1 MNFPHFY
8 ILRASAGAGKTFE
21 LTKRLSQFLI
31 FPEIERSQLKNVL
44 AITFSNMATKEM
56 KERTLL
62 WLKGLALEDSK
73 TIELFSDTL
82 ENVNDTIFKKKNIFD
97 SKKISSLANGLLSQ
111 ILVHYNDLQIK
122 TIDSFT
128 ASIFSSCA
136 LDFGYYGDFDIL
148 MNNERFLKRSFD
160 IFLNQR
166 IVDKSIDDRILDTIE
181 EIISNSTSSGFFKW
195 DIKNEITKYF
205 LEIYKL
211 ITSTG
216 IELYEDIKDT
226 NEIIKN
232 IRERYQKIDRLI
244 DSYGLVRSPRSGF
257 LKLKKIIEN
266 ENWNDLITLPV
277 KLCPVNK
284 HKNKCHEYEEVEREW
299 KELVSY
305 IGEFSLAYSR
315 NYYTKFVSLFNDFK
329 KLLEDEKIKES
340 VIFIEDINKLLSDRI
355 TKDNPPEIYFL
366 LGETVYHYF
375 IDEFQDTSPIQWQ
388 CLKPLLEN
396 ALSNGGS
403 VLIVGDTKQAIY
415 GFRNADWLIMKGL
428 IDLKE
433 TFDSTNT
440 LVYELDE
447 NFRSCRNIL
456 EFNEKVFKKNLY
468 LDDEFGEIGKKIGHT
483 TYNQK
488 PRENNNSGYV
498 YCELIEKN
506 DESDLKDSIF
516 LKLREI
522 ISDLLSRNFTYKD
535 IAILTKKNND
545 VVEVAQWLVSNNIPA
560 ISYSSLDIR
569 KRPII
574 IDIISL
580 LSFLNSPLSN
590 IDFVA
595 FLQSEIFLKNSGIS
609 ISQIRNFLFQNREE
623 SHLYVAFRREFG
635 DIWNNFFEDIFSR
648 VGYLPI
654 YDLIC
659 NIYQTFNLLE
669 YFPED
674 AASLIRLLEVIK
686 DFEGNQF
693 NNLTAFLKEIEESEE
708 DIWDIRFPENLDAI
722 KIMTIHKSKGL
733 GFPAVIAL
741 IYEDSSK
748 NDSLW
753 IPREGEKRLVKI
765 TANLS
770 EKADL
775 LKKWYKE
782 KKDFNKANALNSL
795 YVCLTRA
802 KNELYVIGIKK
813 NKKLSFPLTLIP
825 FEVKEMGEKSKLKDD
840 DKKSVEIMP
849 LYIKSNN
856 EPRYL
861 LEYQRYINTKETKRG
876 DLIHA
881 VLKSIKFYD
890 NNTASIIKEE
900 IERLKKLNP
909 FDFDIKADEII
920 NFIKRPEILQFF
932 KKRDDRE
939 VFNELEF
946 VNKRGDLL
954 RFDRLIIDKREVI
967 VVDFKTGEERNEHYL
982 RQLKE
987 YLEVAK
993 DIWIDKD
1000 IRGFIIYFDSQ
1011 EVSEVLL

>member
-8 ILRASAGAGKTFE
+8 ILKASAGAGKTFE
-21 LTKRLSQFLI
+21 LTKRFSQFLI
-31 FPEIERSQLKNVL
+31 FPKIERSQLKNIL

-56 KERTLL
+56 KERILL

-82 ENVNDTIFKKKNIFD
+82 ENVNDTIFKKKNILD
-97 SKKISSLANGLLSQ
+97 NKKLSSLADNLLSQ

-128 ASIFSSCA
+128 TSVFSSCA

-166 IVDKSIDDRILDTIE
+166 IVDKRIDNRILDTIE
-181 EIISNSTSSGFFKW
+181 EIISNATSSGIFKW

-205 LEIYKL
+205 LEIYKQ

-216 IELYEDIKDT
+216 IELCEDIQDT
-226 NEIIKN
+226 SEIIKN
-232 IRERYQKIDRLI
+232 IKKRYQKIDRLI
-244 DSYGLVRSPRSGF
+244 DSYGLVRRERCGF
-257 LKLKKIIEN
+257 SKLGKIIEN
-266 ENWNDLITLPV
+266 KNWNDLINLSI
-277 KLCPVNK
+277 KQCPVNK
-284 HKNKCHEYEEVEREW
+284 HKNKLHEYEEVEKEW
-299 KELVSY
+299 KELVSD

-315 NYYTKFVSLFNDFK
+315 NYYTKVASLFNDFK
-329 KLLEDEKIKES
+329 RFLEDEKIKES
-340 VIFIEDINKLLSDRI
+340 VIFIEDINRLLSDRI

-396 ALSNGGS
+396 SLSNGGS

-433 TFDSTNT
+433 TFNSTNT

-447 NFRSCRNIL
+447 NYRSSQNIL
-456 EFNEKVFKKNLY
+456 GFNEKVFKKNLS
-468 LDDEFGEIGKKIGHT
+468 LDEEFGEIGKKIGHT

-488 PRENNNSGYV
+488 PRENSNSGYV
-498 YCELIEKN
+498 YCELIEKS
-506 DESDLKDSIF
+506 DEGDLEDTIF

-522 ISDLLSRNFTYKD
+522 ISDLISRNYTYKD

-545 VVEVAQWLVSNNIPA
+545 VTEVAQWLISNNIPA

-569 KRPII
+569 TRPII
-574 IDIISL
+574 IEIISL

-595 FLQSEIFLKNSGIS
+595 FLQSDIFLKNSGID
-609 ISQIRNFLFQNREE
+609 ISQIRNFLFQKRDE
-623 SHLYVAFRREFG
+623 SHLYVAFRNEFG
-635 DIWNNFFEDIFSR
+635 DIWNNFFEDIFSK

-659 NIYQTFNLLE
+659 NIYQKFNLLE

-674 AASLIRLLEVIK
+674 TGSLVRLLEVIK

-693 NNLTAFLKEIEESEE
+693 NSLTAFLKEIEESEE

-741 IYEDSSK
+741 IYDDSSK
-748 NDSLW
+748 NDTLW

-770 EKADL
+770 EKAEL
-775 LKKWYKE
+775 LKKWYSE
-782 KKDFNKANALNSL
+782 KQDFNKANALNSL

-825 FEVKEMGEKSKLKDD
+825 FDVKEIGEKSNLKDD
-840 DKKSVEIMP
+840 DKTSVEIMP
-849 LYIKSNN
+849 LYIKSDN

-861 LEYQRYINTKETKRG
+861 LEHKRYTNTKETKRG

-881 VLKSIKFYD
+881 VLKSIRFYD
-890 NNTASIIKEE
+890 NNTANIIEEE
-900 IERLKKLNP
+900 IGRLKRLNQ
-909 FDFDIKADEII
+909 FDFDIKVDEII
-920 NFIKRPEILQFF
+920 NFIKNPAILQFF
-932 KKRDDRE
+932 EKREDRE
-939 VFNELEF
+939 VFTELEF
-946 VNKRGDLL
+946 VNKKANLL
-954 RFDRLIIDKREVI
+954 RFDRLIIDKKEVL
-967 VVDFKTGEERNEHYL
+967 VVDFKTGEERNEHYI

-1011 EVSEVLL
+1011 DVYEVLL